1 MAEEYIELFIYQGAN
16 FSANIV
22 LTNQTTNAFMNL
34 NNVSFRGRLKKSFAS
49 SNIKANLV
57 FTIQDSAN
65 GIVEISLPS
74 SVTANLA
81 QGRYVHGTKMIENG
95 TVTTPVLGGVAFV
108 LPDV

>member
-34 NNVSFRGRLKKSFAS
+34 NNVSFRGRFKKSHSS

-74 SVTANLA
+74 SITSNMA
-81 QGRYVHGTKMIENG
+81 QGRYVTSIKMTENG
-95 TVTTPVLGGVAFV
+95 VTDPVFSGIAFV